1 MANETL
7 KDLGCYTQNLG
18 ELLTDLSVS
27 AALEGDKVVI
37 DYTNV
42 LQILQLLHD
51 NIAETLQECEGKQL
65 IFRIPNTFIA
75 KTLVTTL
82 KEITKLNF
90 NYVVEGEEVPTV

>member
-18 ELLTDLSVS
+18 ELLTDLSMS

-42 LQILQLLHD
+42 LQIIQLLHD
-51 NIAETLQECEGKQL
+51 NVAETLQECEGKQL

-90 NYVVEGEEVPTV
+90 QYIVEGEEAPAN

>member
-42 LQILQLLHD
+42 IQIIQLLHD
-51 NIAETLQECEGKQL
+51 NVAETLQECEGKQL

-90 NYVVEGEEVPTV
+90 QYIVEGEEVPTV

>member
-7 KDLGCYTQNLG
+7 KNLGCYTQNLG
-18 ELLTDLSVS
+18 ELFTDLSVS

-51 NIAETLQECEGKQL
+51 NVAETLQECEGKQL

-90 NYVVEGEEVPTV
+90 QYIVEGEEAPAN

>member
-7 KDLGCYTQNLG
+7 KDIGCYTQNLG
-18 ELLTDLSVS
+18 ELLTDLSMS

-37 DYTNV
+37 DYINV
-42 LQILQLLHD
+42 LQIIQLLHD
-51 NIAETLQECEGKQL
+51 NVAETLQECEGKQL

-90 NYVVEGEEVPTV
+90 QYIVEGEEAPAN